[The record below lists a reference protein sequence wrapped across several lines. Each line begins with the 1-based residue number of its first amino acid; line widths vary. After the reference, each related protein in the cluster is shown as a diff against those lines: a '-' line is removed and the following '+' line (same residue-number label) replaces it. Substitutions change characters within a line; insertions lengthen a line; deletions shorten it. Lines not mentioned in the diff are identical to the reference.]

1 VLSPRTTPKILQ
13 FSFAPNGSNEK
24 TIYSAELIGQWQA
37 SPNPVADVAIVVKAG
52 KVMGVY
58 DASAFW
64 IWSYEEGVRGVQ
76 RSSRAAVDGLQPA

>member
-1 VLSPRTTPKILQ
+1 VLPPRTTPKILQ
-13 FSFAPNGSNEK
+13 FLFPRNGSNEK

-37 SPNPVADVAIVVKAG
+37 SPNPVYDVAIAVKAG

-64 IWSYEEGVRGVQ
+64 I
-76 RSSRAAVDGLQPA
+76 